1 MNATLPVSL
10 LAEEHRH
17 LSAADR
23 IVAGTALFIILNG
36 ILTCIGWWDHIP
48 ILVQLG
54 SDDAPTQFMSALSF
68 VLLGVGELGMVTRH
82 RRLVFTT
89 AGIVIFLATVEW
101 AQYAFHTNTRLDTLL
116 ATPFVGLGAPHPE
129 SLPGNT
135 VACLL
140 LICGAQ
146 VLMSKPHSE
155 AGPSTTAA
163 VVMKTLAGGIAFVAL
178 LGYLTDVKGA
188 YGWTDSAGMSLR
200 SLAGFLLLVAARIA
214 ALWQRDI
221 VAKPALPNWFLPF
234 LTVAAVTISVGLI
247 WVSTSV
253 ASALVHDVDHVAG
266 ARGLSAAIIVS
277 VSALIVLGA
286 MSVLVAR
293 HKATMALQQAAD
305 LSVKRTEV
313 ERALRANNK
322 RLARSNRDLE
332 DFAYVASHDLRAPLS
347 GIDSAAKWLT
357 QDLHEGLS
365 DESKKLL
372 GLMRN
377 RINRMEKL
385 LDDLLAYS
393 RAGRVDT
400 AINQTNVSDMFE
412 NIVAILSPPAHI
424 RVRVEGLLPVIVTA
438 SAQLEQVLRNL
449 INNAI
454 KHHDKGS
461 GEVVLSAKR
470 VGDLI
475 EFKVRDDGPGILPQ
489 FHERIFVLFQTLKR
503 RDEVEG
509 SGMGLALV
517 KKLVEQQNCSISV
530 HSQGNGTGTEFSF
543 QWPTSPVTSH
553 AQEMTNA

>member
-1 MNATLPVSL
+1 VNATLQVSL

-48 ILVQLG
+48 ILVQLR
-54 SDDAPTQFMSALSF
+54 SDDAPTQFISALSV

-101 AQYAFHTNTRLDTLL
+101 AQYALHINTGLDTLF
-116 ATPFVGLGAPHPE
+116 ATPFVGLGAPHPGRM
-129 SLPGNT
+129 PGNT

-155 AGPSTTAA
+155 AGASTTAA

-178 LGYLTDVKGA
+178 LGYLADVKGA

-221 VAKPALPNWFLPF
+221 IAKPALPHWFLPF
-234 LTVAAVTISVGLI
+234 LTIAAVTISAGLI

-266 ARGLSAAIIVS
+266 AGGLSAAIIVS
-277 VSALIVLGA
+277 VSALIVLGT

-293 HKATMALQQAAD
+293 HKATMALRQAAD
-305 LSVKRTEV
+305 LSVQRTEV
-313 ERALRANNK
+313 ERELRANNK

-357 QDLHEGLS
+357 QDLQEGLS
-365 DESKKLL
+365 DGSKKLL

-393 RAGRVDT
+393 RAGRTDT

-412 NIVAILSPPAHI
+412 NIVAILNPPAHI

-454 KHHDKGS
+454 KHHDKAS

-475 EFKVRDDGPGILPQ
+475 EFTVRDDGPGILPQ
-489 FHERIFVLFQTLKR
+489 FHDRIFVLFQTLKR

-543 QWPTSPVTSH
+543 QWPTTAVTSD